1 MTDSAVSPVTAA
13 SPVPAAVPAYR
24 RKLYWVAL
32 LYFSEGLPLGVFF
45 DIFPVYFRQQGVD
58 LASIGLLSLLGL
70 AWTLKFLWA
79 PLVDWARR
87 HRWWVAGAN
96 LGMAGVMAA
105 FAYGHATALGLAP
118 WVWVAIG
125 AFTVLSATN
134 DIATDGY
141 TIELLDPREYGLANG
156 LRIGFYRVGML
167 FAGAVLMLS
176 GWVGWTGAYLLG
188 GAVFVVNAGAVLL
201 APRERARTGS
211 TGTLAAEW
219 TLLRAQPLWLFALGL
234 VVAGLFWPALAPLAR
249 AFGWQRIAAVGGLWW
264 WQGALP
270 VGLMF
275 AGAALMVRA
284 ARGPAAHA
292 MREGPVFGAWVELL
306 ARPGMIAILL
316 FILLFKLGD
325 AAMGFM
331 VKPFWV
337 DAGFSAQQIGL
348 VSVNVGLALSIAG
361 GLAGGWY
368 VDRAGIYRGLWVL
381 GLVAGAVEPGLRGG
395 RVFRAEGRRGGG
407 AVGRAAG
414 GGVRGERA
422 GELHRRARHRRLPRL
437 PDGHHQPRA
446 GDHRIRHP
454 LQHLRLQPRGGGLGR
469 RPRRA
474 DARLRAVLLSHLL
487 AQLSGLPAAAA
498 GTPNA
503 GRARRA
509 LTLQTA
515 ARETSPGDPDRSPP

>member
-32 LYFSEGLPLGVFF
+32 LYFSEGLPLGVFY

-87 HRWWVAGAN
+87 HRGWIAGAN

-118 WVWVAIG
+118 WVWAAIG

-167 FAGAVLMLS
+167 FAGVVLMLS
-176 GWVGWTGAYLLG
+176 GWVGWTGAYLPAARCSWSSP
-188 GAVFVVNAGAVLL
+188 AVVLF
-201 APRERARTGS
+201 APPERA
-211 TGTLAAEW
+211 
-219 TLLRAQPLWLFALGL
+219 PALGRL
-234 VVAGLFWPALAPLAR
+234 ARRRMDSCCARSRCGCCPRAGRRRAALA
-249 AFGWQRIAAVGGLWW
+249 G
-264 WQGALP
+264 
-270 VGLMF
+270 
-275 AGAALMVRA
+275 AGAAGARLRLAVHRRRRRRLVVEGRAAGRPDVRRRGLMVRA
-284 ARGPAAHA
+284 ARGPEADG

-306 ARPGMIAILL
+306 ARPGMIGILL

-361 GLAGGWY
+361 GLVGGWY
-368 VDRAGIYRGLWVL
+368 VDRAGIYRGCGCW
-381 GLVAGAVEPGLRGG
+381 AS
-395 RVFRAEGRRGGG
+395 GRRCRTWATRWPRTLCRRSGRGG
-407 AVGRAAG
+407 AVGRAQAAVYGASALESFTG
-414 GGVRGERA
+414 GLGTGAFLAFLMAITSRSA
-422 GELHRRARHRRLPRL
+422 
-437 PDGHHQPRA
+437 QPPNS
-446 GDHRIRHP
+446 HP
-454 LQHLRLQPRGGGLGR
+454 VVHLRVLARRGGLGR
-469 RPRRA
+469 GLQRGA
-474 DARLRAVLLSHLL
+474 DGLRALLFSHLF
-487 AQLSGLPAAAA
+487 AKSFRRICCCPGPA
-498 GTPNA
+498 N
-503 GRARRA
+503 ARRGC
-509 LTLQTA
+509 
-515 ARETSPGDPDRSPP
+515 RR